1 MTKSISLKLYI
12 VTAALLYHVTS
23 TNIRSELLEFQGP
36 PCLKQAQYL
45 KVIAA
50 RLEMHGC
57 C

>member
-45 KVIAA
+45 KVIGA

-57 C
+57 Y